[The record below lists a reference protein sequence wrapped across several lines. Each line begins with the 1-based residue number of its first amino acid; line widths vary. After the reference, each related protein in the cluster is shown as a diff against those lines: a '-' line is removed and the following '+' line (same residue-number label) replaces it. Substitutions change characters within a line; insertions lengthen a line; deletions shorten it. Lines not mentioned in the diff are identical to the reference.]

1 MVLIVF
7 IMKLFAIIFTALAV
21 DAGVQAARTCP
32 PISNDMAAVKFG
44 YSIQNLLHSYY
55 NSVPVNETFFSSL
68 PNDTIPHTDFLG
80 NFMGLQQQAQ
90 LGVKAIQ
97 RLASKAPMNSTMPM
111 CKYNLPTPMTAKKH
125 LMTAYQLEA
134 TLCGA
139 FIALADYVDSP
150 QVAFLMARLSAEHG
164 SHATYIGSHMKS
176 QVYSAN
182 STSLLPAFP
191 PQHVME
197 SGMAVGKLGQ
207 YMNNCTAIP
216 SLPCGGSLQ
225 IDGLSSNITGAKAT

>member
-1 MVLIVF
+1 
-7 IMKLFAIIFTALAV
+7 MKLLAAIVTALAV
-21 DAGVQAARTCP
+21 DTRVQAARTCP
-32 PISNDMAAVKFG
+32 PISNDMTAVRFG
-44 YSIQNLLHSYY
+44 YSIQNLLGSYY
-55 NSVPVNETFFSSL
+55 NSVPANQTFFSSL
-68 PNDTIPHTDFLG
+68 PSNTTAGTDILG
-80 NFMGLQQQAQ
+80 NFMGLQRQAQ
-90 LGVKAIQ
+90 LGVEAIQ

-111 CKYNLPTPMTAKKH
+111 CKYNLPTPMTAKSH
-125 LMTAYQLEA
+125 LMTAYRLEA

-164 SHATYIGSHMKS
+164 AHATYIGSHMKT
-176 QVYSAN
+176 QVYMAN
-182 STSLLPAFP
+182 STSLLPAFS

-216 SLPCGGSLQ
+216 SLPCGESLQ
-225 IDGLSSNITGAKAT
+225 IGGLVSNVTGVRAS